1 MVLKYLRVILLL
13 HAVVGIEA
21 ANILALYPCPSI
33 SHQIVFRPLTL
44 ELLKRGHSVTV
55 LTTDPIFP
63 KGGAPENLTE
73 IDAHDMSYEIIRK
86 NIAQSVTGNKNDF
99 IAQFANGRELFL
111 SLLEEQ
117 SKIKEFNELLNNK
130 TQEFDLIFVEAFFST
145 FLGIT
150 HIYKAPTILVSSF
163 GGFQDSHEIIGT
175 PIHPFLYPN
184 VFRHKLYNLSLW
196 DKISELY
203 NYLIIKYI
211 MNDYNGNE
219 RAVMKRIF
227 GPDVPPLSVL
237 KNNVDML
244 LLNINPIWEG
254 NFPVP
259 PSVIYM
265 GGLHQNPPK
274 ELPKELQQYLDASKN
289 GVIYFSFGTN
299 VQTSILPPEKIAIFR
314 DVLSQLPYN
323 VILKWDS
330 ENSPFKSD
338 NIRVF
343 KWLPQSDLLHHPNV
357 KLFITQGGL
366 QSTDEA
372 ITAGVPLIGVPM
384 LGDQWYNVEKYV
396 HHQIGI
402 RLDFDK
408 LTEDQLKNAVL
419 EVIQNERYRNNIL
432 RLRSL
437 MQDQPQKPLE
447 RAMWW
452 IEYVLRHGGAKH
464 LRAPAANMSWA
475 EYLELELVSVLL
487 LAIVSLT
494 VIFVLL
500 TKLIITLVWRT
511 VRRDKKPKRE

>member
-1 MVLKYLRVILLL
+1 MVLKYLQVILLIY
-13 HAVVGIEA
+13 AGVGIEA
-21 ANILALYPCPSI
+21 AKILALYPCPSI
-33 SHQIVFRPLTL
+33 SHQVVFRTLTL

-55 LTTDPIFP
+55 VTTDPIFP
-63 KGGAPENLTE
+63 KGDAPENLTE
-73 IDAHDMSYEIIRK
+73 IDMHDVSYELLKK
-86 NIAQSVTGNKNDF
+86 NIAHSITGAKNDF
-99 IAQFANGRELFL
+99 IAQFKLVREQFL

-163 GGFQDSHEIIGT
+163 GGFPDSHEIIGS

-184 VFRHKLYNLSLW
+184 AFRHKLYNLSMW

-203 NYLIIKYI
+203 NYLQIKYV

-219 RAVMKRIF
+219 EAVMKRVF
-227 GPDVPPLSVL
+227 GSDVPPLNVL

-244 LLNINPIWEG
+244 FLNINPIWEG

-265 GGLHQNPPK
+265 GGLHQKPRK
-274 ELPKELQQYLDASKN
+274 ELPKDLQQYLDDSKN

-323 VILKWDS
+323 VLLKWDN

-343 KWLPQSDLLHHPNV
+343 KWLPQSDLLRHPNV

-372 ITAGVPLIGVPM
+372 ITAGVPLIGIPM

-408 LTEDQLKNAVL
+408 LTDDQLKNAIL
-419 EVIQNERYRNNIL
+419 EVIQNESYRNNML

-452 IEYVLRHGGAKH
+452 IEYVLRNGGAKH
-464 LRAPAANMSWA
+464 LRAPAANMAWP
-475 EYLELELVSVLL
+475 EYLELELVTLL
-487 LAIVSLT
+487 FWAMASFIAIFILIV
-494 VIFVLL
+494 
-500 TKLIITLVWRT
+500 KLIITLVLF
-511 VRRDKKPKRE
+511 VYYF